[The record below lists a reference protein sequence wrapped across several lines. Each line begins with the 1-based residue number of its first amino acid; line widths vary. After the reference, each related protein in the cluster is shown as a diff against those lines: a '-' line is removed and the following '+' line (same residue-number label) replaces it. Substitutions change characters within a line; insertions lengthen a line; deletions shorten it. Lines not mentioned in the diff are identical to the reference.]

1 MKEGQTMDFIT
12 SYINQYGYIVLFL
25 ALMLELLAL
34 PLPGELLMGYAGVL
48 AFQGHLSWVGS
59 ILVAGMGSMVGMT
72 IAYGVGYKLGTPF
85 FDKYGETL
93 HMGPERIERMSKW
106 FGVYGNKLL
115 IIAYFLPVIRHITG
129 YFSGITRLPF
139 RTYALYAYS
148 GSFLWVTTFITLGK
162 LLGPQWEQFH
172 HSIKKYFVIGMIVAV
187 SLFVAIYIYKK
198 FKVTIKKIA
207 INCLKWIVN
216 VFHTRKRAGLV
227 FIFTALVTLGFI
239 LLMIGMTQDFIA
251 NEFGDFNK
259 ITSLLITALFNKDWN
274 VPMRIFFMLGSR
286 QVLVA
291 LIFFTLV
298 WILWK
303 GRDKKIEFLSLVVIA
318 GGGEVYEE
326 SLRRIFHHFSPI
338 TKSFTEQLSYT
349 FPSEQSLMAFVIY
362 GFAVFMLVRHSR
374 RLWIP
379 TLAPIAAILI
389 LLLIAISRLYLSIQY
404 PSDIAAGYVFGGVW
418 LGLNVL
424 LLETFRLMK
433 GINL

>member
-1 MKEGQTMDFIT
+1 MDFIT

-48 AFQGHLSWVGS
+48 AFQGHLSWIGC
-59 ILVAGMGSMVGMT
+59 ILAAGMGSVIGMT

-85 FDKYGETL
+85 FNKYGKTF

-106 FGVYGNKLL
+106 FSRHGNKLL

-129 YFSGITRLPF
+129 YFSGMTRLPF

-162 LLGPQWEQFH
+162 LLGPQWDQFH
-172 HSIKKYFVIGMIVAV
+172 NSIKKYFIIGMIVAV
-187 SLFVAIYIYKK
+187 ILFVAIYIYKQYK
-198 FKVTIKKIA
+198 LKIKETA

-216 VFHTRKRAGLV
+216 VFHTRKRAGFA
-227 FIFTALVTLGFI
+227 FIFTGLVTLGFI
-239 LLMIGMTQDFIA
+239 LLMIGMTQDFIG

-259 ITSLLITALFNKDWN
+259 ITSLLITVFFNKSWD
-274 VPMRIFFMLGSR
+274 VPMWVFFMLGSR
-286 QVLVA
+286 QVLIVF
-291 LIFFTLV
+291 IFFTLG

-303 GRDKKIEFLSLVVIA
+303 DRDKKIELLSLLVVV
-318 GGGEVYEE
+318 GGGELYEE

-338 TKSFTEQLSYT
+338 RKSLIEQLSYT

-379 TLAPIAAILI
+379 TLAPIVAFHI

-418 LGLNVL
+418 LGLNIL

-433 GINL
+433 GIDL

>member
-1 MKEGQTMDFIT
+1 MDFIT

-48 AFQGHLSWVGS
+48 AFQGHLSWIGS
-59 ILVAGMGSMVGMT
+59 ILAAGMGSVVGMT

-85 FDKYGETL
+85 FNKYGKTL

-106 FGVYGNKLL
+106 FSRHGNKLL

-129 YFSGITRLPF
+129 YFSGMTRLPF

-162 LLGPQWEQFH
+162 LLGPEWEQFH
-172 HSIKKYFVIGMIVAV
+172 NSIKKYFIIGMIVAV
-187 SLFVAIYIYKK
+187 ILFASIYIYKQY
-198 FKVTIKKIA
+198 KVKIKGIA
-207 INCLKWIVN
+207 INVLQWIVS

-227 FIFTALVTLGFI
+227 FIFTGLVTLGFI
-239 LLMIGMTQDFIA
+239 LLMIGMTQDFIG

-259 ITSLLITALFNKDWN
+259 ITGLLITALFNKDWN
-274 VPMRIFFMLGSR
+274 IPMWTFFMLGSKE
-286 QVLVA
+286 VLIA
-291 LIFFTLV
+291 FIFFPLL

-303 GRDKKIEFLSLVVIA
+303 GRDKKIELLSLVVVV
-318 GGGEVYEE
+318 GGGELYEE
-326 SLRRIFHHFSPI
+326 SLRRIFHHFSLVR
-338 TKSFTEQLSYT
+338 KSLIEQLSYS

-362 GFAVFMLVRHSR
+362 GFAVFILVRHSR

-379 TLAPIAAILI
+379 TLAPIVAFLI

-404 PSDIAAGYVFGGVW
+404 PSDIAA
-418 LGLNVL
+418 
-424 LLETFRLMK
+424 
-433 GINL
+433 